1 MAVQYKDESLA
12 AYTNSLILNKTVYVP
27 LFDIE
32 QDSEALK
39 AWGDA
44 MPGYTIKGFKFALDD
59 EPYVADKV
67 REHYKTYDWN
77 DGDALHCRTRA
88 IWNPEMLFISINKI
102 NSKVGLNQSNK
113 VYVTI
118 IDYSKKGL
126 VKDKSELFWRISGDT
141 KWKTIT
147 LSPTENENHLF
158 GLVIY
163 S

>member
-1 MAVQYKDESLA
+1 
-12 AYTNSLILNKTVYVP
+12 
-27 LFDIE
+27 
-32 QDSEALK
+32 
-39 AWGDA
+39 